1 METSFDILSVDDLYK
16 QVFKLTGVDTNQI
29 LIHFILRD
37 TIALL
42 GWKHYL
48 VFGRQLYWISVVV
61 IYC

>member
-48 VFGRQLYWISVVV
+48 VFGRQLY
-61 IYC
+61 